1 LCQNPKWWLH
11 HQQHRLFLVPKKR
24 KEKRVE
30 KRNRRVPLGRLDFA
44 DVSKERAA
52 LVRFTAP
59 PETVEASGVEMESVE
74 RESFDQDWVTVD
86 VDKDG
91 EDDGDGKRRWR
102 RGRRREA
109 SEDENVLEE
118 RFD

>member
-1 LCQNPKWWLH
+1 
-11 HQQHRLFLVPKKR
+11 
-24 KEKRVE
+24 
-30 KRNRRVPLGRLDFA
+30 
-44 DVSKERAA
+44 
-52 LVRFTAP
+52 
-59 PETVEASGVEMESVE
+59 MESVE

-109 SEDENVLEE
+109 SKDENVLEE